1 MNNKILVVDDESRIR
16 KIIRDFLVR
25 EGYVVC
31 EAEDGEA
38 ALDIF
43 CSNNETASLCD
54 NSVAR
59 TPVFGIIDK
68 FRNKKTPKVFLGR
81 PTSFFEKLFVLAKKS
96 GQKLLRALFFRV
108 C

>member
-43 CSNNETASLCD
+43 CSNNDIDLIIMDVMMPKMDGWQLCKEVRKLSKEPILNSKGLSWALTNIFPSL
-54 NSVAR
+54 SAR
-59 TPVFGIIDK
+59 
-68 FRNKKTPKVFLGR
+68 RY
-81 PTSFFEKLFVLAKKS
+81 
-96 GQKLLRALFFRV
+96 
-108 C
+108 

>member
-1 MNNKILVVDDESRIR
+1 MISQKRQILIKNMKTEVPMNNKILVVDDESRIR

-43 CSNNETASLCD
+43 AQTM
-54 NSVAR
+54 
-59 TPVFGIIDK
+59 I
-68 FRNKKTPKVFLGR
+68 
-81 PTSFFEKLFVLAKKS
+81 
-96 GQKLLRALFFRV
+96 
-108 C
+108 

>member
-43 CSNNETASLCD
+43 
-54 NSVAR
+54 
-59 TPVFGIIDK
+59 
-68 FRNKKTPKVFLGR
+68 
-81 PTSFFEKLFVLAKKS
+81 
-96 GQKLLRALFFRV
+96 
-108 C
+108 

>member
-43 CSNNETASLCD
+43 CSNNDIDLIIMDVMMPKMDGWQLCKEVRKLSKVPILMLTA
-54 NSVAR
+54 
-59 TPVFGIIDK
+59 
-68 FRNKKTPKVFLGR
+68 
-81 PTSFFEKLFVLAKKS
+81 KS
-96 GQKLLRALFFRV
+96 GTNLLLYFLYPQKTKGHSQRMM
-108 C
+108 